1 MDAANLFHSVA
12 PEGRLVDRVVD
23 QIQRLILDGHLRVGT
38 RLPSEMEL
46 AAQLG
51 VSRTV
56 IREAVRILTAKGLL
70 ETRPGVGSIVR
81 QMTRDQV
88 VEPLGHLLRAHNVTL
103 DDLHEVRGIL
113 EVEIAGLAARQADA
127 EDIAK
132 LRQAMEAMT
141 RATNDAEALAAH
153 DAEFH
158 RALAQATHNPLL
170 VILLDSIRDLM
181 QEVRLRVSS
190 YPDIVE
196 VIIPDHYRVLDCVV
210 AGDEEGARRAM
221 REHIDHAREFQR
233 AVFMREADDP
243 EMSGDLES

>member
-1 MDAANLFHSVA
+1 MADLFHSVA
-12 PEGRLVDRVVD
+12 PEGRLVDLVVS
-23 QIQRLILDGHLRVGT
+23 QIQRLIVDGQLRVGT
-38 RLPSEMEL
+38 RLPSEVEL

-88 VEPLGHLLRAHNVTL
+88 VEPLGHLLRTHNVTL

-113 EVEIAGLAARQADA
+113 EVEIAGMAAQQADA

-132 LRQAMEAMT
+132 LRQAVEAMT
-141 RATNDAEALAAH
+141 RATNDAKALAAH

-190 YPDIVE
+190 YPGIAE
-196 VIIPDHYRVLDCVV
+196 VIVPDHHRILNCVV
-210 AGDEEGARRAM
+210 ARDGEGARHAM

-233 AVFMREADDP
+233 AVFPQGERRSETTD
-243 EMSGDLES
+243 

>member
-1 MDAANLFHSVA
+1 MENLFHSVA
-12 PEGRLVDRVVD
+12 PEGRLVDRVVS
-23 QIQRLILDGHLRVGT
+23 QIQRLIVDGHLRIGT

-88 VEPLGHLLRAHNVTL
+88 VEPLGHLLRAHNVTP

-113 EVEIAGLAARQADA
+113 EVEIAGLAARQADT
-127 EDIAK
+127 EDIGR
-132 LRQAMEAMT
+132 LRQAMAEMSK
-141 RATNDAEALAAH
+141 ATKGAEALAAR

-170 VILLDSIRDLM
+170 VILLDSIHDLM

-190 YPDIVE
+190 YPGIAE
-196 VIIPDHYRVLDCVV
+196 VIIPDHYRILDYVV
-210 AGDEEGARRAM
+210 AGDEEGARHAM

-233 AVFMREADDP
+233 AVFSQETGDSEVAEAS
-243 EMSGDLES
+243 E

>member
-1 MDAANLFHSVA
+1 VEGLFRSVA
-12 PEGRLVDRVVD
+12 PEGRLVDRVVN
-23 QIQRLILDGHLRVGT
+23 QIQRLIVDGYLRVGT

-70 ETRPGVGSIVR
+70 ETRPGVGSVVR

-103 DDLHEVRGIL
+103 DELHEVRGIL

-127 EDIAK
+127 EDITK

-190 YPDIVE
+190 YPGIAE
-196 VIIPDHYRVLDCVV
+196 VIVPDHYRVLECVA

-221 REHIDHAREFQR
+221 REHIDHARDFQR
-233 AVFMREADDP
+233 AVFSRDNDEP
-243 EMSGDLES
+243 ETAG

>member
-1 MDAANLFHSVA
+1 VGSLFHSVA

-23 QIQRLILDGHLRVGT
+23 QIQRLIVDGHLQAGT
-38 RLPSEMEL
+38 RLPSETEL

-56 IREAVRILTAKGLL
+56 VREAVRILTAKGLL

-81 QMTRDQV
+81 QVTRDRV
-88 VEPLGHLLRAHNVTL
+88 VEPLSYMLRAHNVTL

-113 EVEIAGLAARQADA
+113 EVEIAGSAAQQATNEDLAR
-127 EDIAK
+127 
-132 LRQAMEAMT
+132 LREAVEAMSKVV
-141 RATNDAEALAAH
+141 DDPMALAAY

-190 YPDIVE
+190 YPGVVD
-196 VIIPDHYRVLDCVV
+196 VIIPDHYRVLECVM
-210 AGDEEGARRAM
+210 AGDEEGARNAM
-221 REHIDHAREFQR
+221 REHIEHARQFQR
-233 AVFMREADDP
+233 AVFLQGTDDLK
-243 EMSGDLES
+243 EGQ